1 MAKLNFAEQTF
12 GTGKSWNVISQ
23 CHNCRFRVKYVNF
36 VIKPSA
42 QTRRPTPCHFRF
54 IRLSSITGHLLIPR
68 REATRAGDVLHTTGQ
83 TLTIIRTDSAWFSTG
98 QAHKHRSGGKGLIAE
113 IRVANA
119 WQSLWLWF
127 IWVVAGTLVIMH
139 PSLLSLGPTTY
150 TMVTE
155 ANLGWV
161 D

>member
-42 QTRRPTPCHFRF
+42 QTRRPTPCHLRF

-83 TLTIIRTDSAWFSTG
+83 TLTIIRTDSAWPSFG
-98 QAHKHRSGGKGLIAE
+98 QAHKHRSGVGRLNCRDSRSKCLTI
-113 IRVANA
+113 
-119 WQSLWLWF
+119 F
-127 IWVVAGTLVIMH
+127 MVVIYLGRRRNTCNYASITLESWPHDIH
-139 PSLLSLGPTTY
+139 NGH
-150 TMVTE
+150 
-155 ANLGWV
+155 GG
-161 D
+161 